1 MKNFSIVLLD
11 DKPEEVRLLK
21 QLILQDERFHLSGQ
35 LTDALKLPDFLS
47 QHPTDVLF
55 TDIQMPGI
63 DGFTTLSRLV
73 YPPRVVFV
81 SSFPDYAVDSFDY
94 QPLYFL
100 TKPLQEEK
108 VLRCL
113 EITANTLNGEKGIN
127 PYIFIRINQHRVFQ
141 KIYTKEIM
149 YIESAGEYQ
158 QFHMQNGEK
167 LLTYKRLKELMQELP
182 DLVFVQIH
190 RSYAINF
197 DYLTSILSDSVV
209 MKDGREL
216 SVSRTKRKAL
226 MDNYNLFINQQR

>member
-21 QLILQDERFHLSGQ
+21 QLILRDERFQLSGQ
-35 LTDALKLPDFLS
+35 LTDAIKLPDFLR
-47 QHPTDVLF
+47 QHPADVLF
-55 TDIQMPGI
+55 TDIQMPSI
-63 DGFTTLSRLV
+63 DGFTTLSKLEN
-73 YPPRVVFV
+73 PPRVVFV

-113 EITANTLNGEKGIN
+113 EITANTLNGDKNVN
-127 PYIFIRINQHRVFQ
+127 PYIFIRINQHRVYQ
-141 KIYTKEIM
+141 KVFTKEIM

-158 QFHMQNGEK
+158 QFYMQNGEK

-182 DLVFVQIH
+182 GQGFAQIH

-197 DYLTSILSDSVV
+197 NFLAAMLSDSVI

-216 SVSRTKRKAL
+216 SVSRSKRKAL
-226 MDNYNLFINQQR
+226 LDSYNSFIQQQL